1 MANVLYQI
9 ISKYDDVDVKV
20 YPGVSAVN
28 YAADKLGAP
37 LNDFA
42 AISLS
47 NILTPL
53 SEIEKKL
60 RLALGWARALG
71 PLGVRGSGDGSVSA
85 VDRKSVV

>member
-1 MANVLYQI
+1 MFLEWQNVLYQI

-47 NILTPL
+47 NIFN
-53 SEIEKKL
+53 SII
-60 RLALGWARALG
+60 
-71 PLGVRGSGDGSVSA
+71 
-85 VDRKSVV
+85 